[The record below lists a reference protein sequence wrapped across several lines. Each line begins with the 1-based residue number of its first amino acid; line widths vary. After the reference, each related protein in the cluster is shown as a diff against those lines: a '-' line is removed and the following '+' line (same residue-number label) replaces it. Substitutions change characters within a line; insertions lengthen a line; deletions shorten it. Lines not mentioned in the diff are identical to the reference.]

1 METKFLSD
9 GRKVAI
15 IGQLNNVEFIVQE
28 IFVTASG
35 DEIPSGERFTAKSL
49 HDEPVESYKA
59 REERNLES
67 RINKLKSEVNKLDAD
82 IKSAKSEA
90 QTQAQIL
97 KQSKLTISTLMD
109 DPDLDLLCDV
119 IAGNI
124 KWVVDSC
131 SYRMEEPIPFNE
143 SMDQKDFSDKRVR
156 LLSLFGNSDGNISYR
171 LNRYRDD
178 SGNWSDVL
186 FFRNDNEM
194 KSFLTDEMSKRID
207 KLTHEEVLM
216 LRKYIDVPNS
226 IIEKIKSRE
235 IAEIT
240 AVANRTIKEAQER
253 LNKQI
258 KSINSLE

>member
-15 IGQLNNVEFIVQE
+15 IGQLNNIEFIVQE

-49 HDEPVESYKA
+49 HDEPVESYKK
-59 REERNLES
+59 REERNIQA
-67 RINKLKSEVNKLDAD
+67 RINQLKSEANKLEAD
-82 IKSAKSEA
+82 IKSAKAEA

-97 KQSKLTISTLMD
+97 KQSKLTINTLMD
-109 DPDLDLLCDV
+109 EPDLDLLCDV

-124 KWVVDSC
+124 KWVVSSC
-131 SYRMEEPIPFNE
+131 SYRITEPTPFNE
-143 SMDQKDFSDKRVR
+143 SMNQNDFSDKKVR
-156 LLSLFGNSDGNISYR
+156 LLSLFGDSDGNISYR

-194 KSFLTDEMSKRID
+194 NSFLTDEMSKRID
-207 KLTHEEVLM
+207 KLTHEEALM

-235 IAEIT
+235 IAERT
-240 AVANRTIKEAQER
+240 AAANRTIKEAQER

-258 KSINSLE
+258 ESINSLE